1 MWKHYFKGI
10 LNSENS
16 ANGSAES
23 VEHCIDCKENYL
35 GLEMPLCSFFSLASL
50 LQKLPLNKAP
60 GPDCISAENL
70 LYADESLR
78 LFLSELFNIC
88 IVHGDIPNSCL
99 NTTIV
104 PICKNKNG
112 NMSDTS
118 NYRPVA
124 EATVV
129 SKLLE
134 HFILCNI
141 SPFLGTTDNQFGFK
155 AGHSTDQCTFLLNQ
169 TASYFVTHGS
179 SVHAVFLDASK
190 AFDRV
195 LHMKLF
201 EKLIQ
206 RKVPMCLCAY

>member
-1 MWKHYFKGI
+1 M
-10 LNSENS
+10 
-16 ANGSAES
+16 
-23 VEHCIDCKENYL
+23 
-35 GLEMPLCSFFSLASL
+35 FFCLLQSLASL
-50 LQKLPLNKAP
+50 LQKLSLNKSP
-60 GPDCISAENL
+60 GLDCISAEHL

-78 LFLSELFNIC
+78 FFLSELFNIIMC
-88 IVHGDIPNSCL
+88 IVHGYTPNSCL

-112 NMSDTS
+112 NMPDTS
-118 NYRPVA
+118 NYRRPVA
-124 EATVV
+124 VATVV

-134 HFILCNI
+134 HFILSSI

-155 AGHSTDQCTFLLNQ
+155 AGHSIDQCTFLLKQ

-195 LHMKLF
+195 RHMKLF

-206 RKVPMCLCAY
+206 RKVPMYFVRLLKHWYKEQTMQLK

>member
-1 MWKHYFKGI
+1 MLCI
-10 LNSENS
+10 LPENLNSVHQELC
-16 ANGSAES
+16 ELII
-23 VEHCIDCKENYL
+23 VEWN
-35 GLEMPLCSFFSLASL
+35 
-50 LQKLPLNKAP
+50 N
-60 GPDCISAENL
+60 
-70 LYADESLR
+70 R
-78 LFLSELFNIC
+78 TLF
-88 IVHGDIPNSCL
+88 VHGYIPNSCV

-124 EATVV
+124 VATVV

-134 HFILCNI
+134 HFILSNI

-155 AGHSTDQCTFLLNQ
+155 AGRSTDQCSFLVKQ

-201 EKLIQ
+201 NLI
-206 RKVPMCLCAY
+206 